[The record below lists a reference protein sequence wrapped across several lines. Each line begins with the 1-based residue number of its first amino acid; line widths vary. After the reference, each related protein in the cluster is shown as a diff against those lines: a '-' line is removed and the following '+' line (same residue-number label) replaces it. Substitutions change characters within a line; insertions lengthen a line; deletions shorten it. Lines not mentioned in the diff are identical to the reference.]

1 MRKNYLS
8 GVVTAMVTPFYE
20 DGTVN
25 LDTVAQLTQFL
36 IEKGITGLFP
46 LGTNGECMRLTL
58 AERKAVAEV
67 VVRTAKGS
75 SVPVFVHTGAVTL
88 EDTLALTRHAAEI
101 GADGVAVVTPCYFK
115 LTDEELFGFYQ
126 AVAGCVSQD
135 FPIYV
140 YSIPQCT
147 TNDISAELMEKL
159 FKEIP
164 NVVGIKYS
172 FLDLERTKQYCAIE
186 GLSVLHG
193 ADTMY
198 PEMMALGCD
207 GVVSG
212 LSGAY
217 PEPFANQVTAYKQG
231 DHAAVLQWQK
241 IAQQVGELT
250 SRGNISQIKYVI
262 SQRGIPVGDI
272 RLPALPPCEE
282 TKLRIQDDMGKL
294 RLSIN

>member
-1 MRKNYLS
+1 MTKKYLS
-8 GVVTAMVTPFYE
+8 GVVTAMVTPFYA
-20 DGTVN
+20 DGSVN
-25 LDTVAQLTQFL
+25 LDAVAQLTHFL
-36 IEKGITGLFP
+36 IKKGITGLFP
-46 LGTNGECMRLTL
+46 LGTNGECMRLSI

-67 VVRTAKGS
+67 VVQAAKGS
-75 SVPVFVHTGAVTL
+75 NVPVFIHTGAVSL
-88 EDTLALTRHAAEI
+88 EDTIALTRHAAQI
-101 GADGVAVVTPCYFK
+101 GADGAAVVTPCYFQ

-126 AVAGCVSQD
+126 AVAGCVSED

-159 FKEIP
+159 YLEIP

-172 FLDLERTKQYCAIE
+172 FLDMERTKQYCAIE

-193 ADTMY
+193 ADTLY

-217 PEPFANQVTAYKQG
+217 PEPFANQVVSYKKG
-231 DHAAVLQWQK
+231 DNQSVLHWQK

-250 SRGNISQIKYVI
+250 NHGNIAQIKYVI
-262 SQRGIPVGDI
+262 SQRGIEVGDI
-272 RLPALPPCEE
+272 RLPALPPSEE
-282 TKLRIQDDMGKL
+282 TKLQIQVNMQSIDDQ
-294 RLSIN
+294 I